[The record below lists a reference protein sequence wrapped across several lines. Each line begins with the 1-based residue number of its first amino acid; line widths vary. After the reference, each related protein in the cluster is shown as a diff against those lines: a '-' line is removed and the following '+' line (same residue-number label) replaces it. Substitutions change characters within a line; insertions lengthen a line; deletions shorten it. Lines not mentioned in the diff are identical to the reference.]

1 MYMGGKSR
9 YGAMMALLQNRLKLE
24 NTAPVDVKISGVELH
39 KIINDD
45 YLTNLELRT
54 LAVNE
59 ALQTRHQRD
68 FWRSSR
74 NPKAQRKLDRK
85 NRSRNGAK

>member
-9 YGAMMALLQNRLKLE
+9 YGAMIALLQERLKLT
-24 NTAPVDVKISGVELH
+24 NTAPADAMIRGNEIHTILE
-39 KIINDD
+39 DE
-45 YLTNLELRT
+45 YLTTLELRT

-59 ALQTRHQRD
+59 ALQTTRQRD

-85 NRSRNGAK
+85 NRSKNGAK